1 MEFYERSVCNY
12 DIQWA
17 IANGWAVPPV
27 CKLAVVKSMDL
38 SKIAIVGGDFK
49 VTALQAEVEKEA
61 NLQRLCMITAEEREG
76 KTVVFTPSVAAAK
89 GVCHYLNH
97 NYDVPSVYV
106 YGTMPPEE
114 RQDALR
120 QFKSGDVQVLV
131 NCQLV
136 AIGFD
141 HPPTAT
147 LILGRP
153 TRSRAFW
160 LQCVGRATRPLA
172 GCVDFPGSTPES
184 RKAAIAASPKPRFKI
199 VDCTDASLD
208 HRLITSVDMFL
219 EANRDT
225 VAKVRERVA
234 KEQKPLTPE
243 ELAALAA
250 EEEERKRLAMEIEE
264 RRKHTQGR
272 AFGHVS
278 TQEVDLQK
286 GGQRSVGTYF
296 NPLKG
301 KYAGLKLNQLPDHYV
316 AWAAEQ
322 IRTGWIR
329 SMFRRE
335 QERRNAERFSH
346 R

>member
-1 MEFYERSVCNY
+1 MEFYERAICNY

-38 SKIAIVGGDFK
+38 SQIAIVGGDFK
-49 VTALQAEVEKEA
+49 TTALQAEVEKEA
-61 NLQRLCMITAEEREG
+61 NLQRLCVITAEEREG
-76 KTVVFTPSVAAAK
+76 QTVVFTPSVAAAK

-106 YGTMPPEE
+106 YGTMPQEE
-114 RQDALR
+114 REDALR
-120 QFKSGDVQVLV
+120 RFKSRDVQVLV

-136 AIGFD
+136 AVGFD
-141 HPPTAT
+141 YPPTAT

-153 TRSRAFW
+153 TRSRSFW

-172 GCVDFPGSTPES
+172 GIVDFAGSTPES
-184 RKAAIAASPKPRFKI
+184 RRAAIAASAKPRFKI

-219 EANRDT
+219 EANKDT
-225 VAKVRERVA
+225 ITAVRERVA
-234 KEQKPLTPE
+234 REKKSLTQE
-243 ELAALAA
+243 EMEALAK
-250 EEEERKRLAMEIEE
+250 EEDERRRLALEIEE
-264 RRKHTQGR
+264 RRKHTHGR
-272 AFGHVS
+272 AFGQVTVS
-278 TQEVDLQK
+278 EVDLQTGK
-286 GGQRSVGTYF
+286 RSVGTYY

-301 KYAGLKLNQLPDHYV
+301 KYAGYKLCELPDHYV
-316 AWAAEQ
+316 SWAAEEV
-322 IRTGWIR
+322 RTGWIR
-329 SMFRRE
+329 KIFRRE
-335 QERRNAERFSH
+335 KERRNAERRFAN

>member
-1 MEFYERSVCNY
+1 MEFYERAICNY

-49 VTALQAEVEKEA
+49 QTALQAEVEKEA
-61 NLQRLCMITAEEREG
+61 NLQRLCVITAEEREG
-76 KTVVFTPSVAAAK
+76 QTVVFTPSVAAAK
-89 GVCHYLNH
+89 GVCHYLNN
-97 NYDVPSVYV
+97 NYEVPSVYV

-114 RQDALR
+114 RADALR
-120 QFKSGDVQVLV
+120 RFKSRDVQVLV

-136 AIGFD
+136 AVGFD
-141 HPPTAT
+141 YPPTAT

-172 GCVDFPGSTPES
+172 GVVDFAGSTPET
-184 RKAAIAASPKPRFKI
+184 RRAAIAASDKPRFKI

-219 EANRDT
+219 EANRET

-234 KEQKPLTPE
+234 REQVVLTPE

-250 EEEERKRLAMEIEE
+250 EEEERKRLALEIEE
-264 RRKHTQGR
+264 RRKHTHGR
-272 AFGHVS
+272 AFGHVD
-278 TQEVDLQK
+278 TRDVDLQFT
-286 GGQRSVGTYF
+286 GQRSVGTYM

-301 KYAGLKLNQLPDHYV
+301 KYAGCRLSELPDHYIT
-316 AWAAEQ
+316 WAAEKV
-322 IRTGWIR
+322 RTSWIR
-329 SMFRRE
+329 KIFRKE
-335 QERRNAERFSH
+335 KERRHAGSAH